1 MATEKAPYKLTI
13 KLAGAKPEKLAQAL
27 LELRERAAEYDQA
40 GEAQTTLTIEAWQEG
55 PLRAIVDS
63 FETWLYH
70 NAIGIECEVK
80 VQRPGI
86 RPETI
91 AMYSREKK
99 QTPMDQEGWEDDE
112 DEVGSDRVPETWRV
126 A

>member
-1 MATEKAPYKLTI
+1 MAAEKAPYKVTF
-13 KLAGAKPEKLAQAL
+13 KLAGAKPEKIAEAM
-27 LELRERAAEYDQA
+27 LELRERAAEHDQT
-40 GEAQTTLTIEAWQEG
+40 GEAQTTLTIEAWQED

-70 NAIGIECEVK
+70 NAIGIECEVR

-91 AMYSREKK
+91 ARYSREKK
-99 QTPMDQEGWEDDE
+99 QTPMDQQGWEDNDTAI
-112 DEVGSDRVPETWRV
+112 GSDVAPEGRRG